1 MNIKINFKK
10 QVLNKSNENLI
21 LFVDENFNISSLKK
35 NISNSDYSYISDL
48 LKARDSKK
56 KIITFD
62 INSKRKIILVSLK
75 KNLTNSEVENLGADC
90 YKIIKSVSYTHLT
103 LPTT

>member
-10 QVLNKSNENLI
+10 QVFNKSNENLI

-48 LKARDSKK
+48 LKTRDSKK
-56 KIITFD
+56 K
-62 INSKRKIILVSLK
+62 
-75 KNLTNSEVENLGADC
+75 
-90 YKIIKSVSYTHLT
+90 
-103 LPTT
+103 

>member
-10 QVLNKSNENLI
+10 QVFNKSNENLI

-35 NISNSDYSYISDL
+35 NISNFDYSYISDL
-48 LKARDSKK
+48 LKTRDPKK

-62 INSKRKIILVSLK
+62 IN
-75 KNLTNSEVENLGADC
+75 
-90 YKIIKSVSYTHLT
+90 
-103 LPTT
+103 

>member
-10 QVLNKSNENLI
+10 QVFNKSSENLI

-48 LKARDSKK
+48 LKTRDSKK
-56 KIITFD
+56 KNNYI
-62 INSKRKIILVSLK
+62 
-75 KNLTNSEVENLGADC
+75 
-90 YKIIKSVSYTHLT
+90 
-103 LPTT
+103 